1 MNVTAA
7 ILGARAFLRGLRD
20 DRLFNVPP
28 RKEDATAIEIVAGE
42 PEYHLREMFETAAEQ
57 RDRGDCEYNARLGNK
72 LIRILQ
78 NNQ

>member
-1 MNVTAA
+1 MNVTTG
-7 ILGARAFLRGLRD
+7 ILDASAFSRGVCEMTH
-20 DRLFNVPP
+20 VPT

-42 PEYHLREMFETAAEQ
+42 PEYHLREMFEIAAEQ

-78 NNQ
+78 NSR